1 MIITI
6 SRMFGSGGRD
16 VAASVARQLGWS
28 LLDNAVVDEV
38 AARLGVSV
46 SEISARD
53 EQVPSLVERIA
64 SSMTLAAPELSLP
77 LADISLVELPEER
90 LVAVTQRVIEEAVQ
104 QGNAVLVGRGAQCM
118 LAERTDALHVFCYA
132 PLAALVDYAI
142 KHRGVSPATAE
153 HEVTKT
159 NRQREQYVRRHW
171 GRDWR
176 GLENYHLCIDTG
188 RLGISTAAQLV
199 VTAARERFQLKN

>member
-1 MIITI
+1 MIITV

-16 VAASVARQLGWS
+16 VAANVARQLAWS
-28 LLDNAVVDEV
+28 LFDNAMLDEV

-46 SEISARD
+46 SEVSSR
-53 EQVPSLVERIA
+53 EERVPSLVERIA
-64 SSMTLAAPELSLP
+64 SSMTLSAPESALP
-77 LADISLVELPEER
+77 FADSSILELPEER

-118 LAERTDALHVFCYA
+118 LAERSDALHVFCYA
-132 PLAALVDYAI
+132 PLASLVEYAV
-142 KHRGVSPATAE
+142 KHRGLSPETAE
-153 HEVTKT
+153 HEVHKT

-176 GLENYHLCIDTG
+176 AVENYHLCIDTA
-188 RLGISTAAQLV
+188 RLGVPAAADLV
-199 VTAARERFQLKN
+199 VAAARARFSIS